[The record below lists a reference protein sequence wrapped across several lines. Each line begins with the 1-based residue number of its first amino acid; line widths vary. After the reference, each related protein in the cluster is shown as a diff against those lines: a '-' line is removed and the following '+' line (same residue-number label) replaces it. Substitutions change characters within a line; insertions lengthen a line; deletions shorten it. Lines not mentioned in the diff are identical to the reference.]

1 MIIFSGKRNRL
12 QSLRKRIYTARVRKH
27 FRSLE
32 SFLDPDVEITNPQFI
47 SIGRNTLLRP
57 YSWLYAITNDHERQ
71 DAFQPHL
78 EIGSNCVIG
87 RFCYITCSNRVTIE
101 DSALIMES
109 VLITDSVHDYADV
122 NTPINLQPLLSRGP
136 IVIGSG
142 SWIGVGA
149 RIVGTVRI
157 GRNSVVGANAFVNR
171 DVPDYCV
178 VAGIPAQIVRRYDPE
193 SGQWKNVREAL

>member
-1 MIIFSGKRNRL
+1 MIIFSGKKKRL
-12 QSLRKRIYTARVRKH
+12 QNLRKRLYTASVRKH

-32 SFLDPDVEITNPQFI
+32 SYLDPDVEITNPQFI

-57 YSWLYAITNDHERQ
+57 YTWLYAITNDHERAG
-71 DAFQPHL
+71 AFQPRL

-87 RFCYITCSNRVTIE
+87 RFCYITCSNQVTIE

-109 VLITDSVHDYADV
+109 VLITDSVHEYTDIDTPV
-122 NTPINLQPLLSRGP
+122 NNQPLLSRGP
-136 IVIGSG
+136 IIIGAG

-149 RIVGTVRI
+149 RIVGRVRI

-178 VAGIPAQIVRRYDPE
+178 VAGIPAQIVRRYDPA
-193 SGQWKNVREAL
+193 SGQWKNVRESL